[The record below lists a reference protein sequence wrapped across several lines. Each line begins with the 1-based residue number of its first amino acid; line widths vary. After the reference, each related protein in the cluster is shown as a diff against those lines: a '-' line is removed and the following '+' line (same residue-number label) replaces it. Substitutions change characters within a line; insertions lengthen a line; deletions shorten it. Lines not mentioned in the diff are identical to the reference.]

1 MKEKS
6 IITSQLFLFER
17 KDREKKKRVKPR
29 KVNGLKGVQENLR
42 REIER
47 EKGQFSGI
55 RKENR

>member
-17 KDREKKKRVKPR
+17 KNREKKKRVKPR

-42 REIER
+42 REIKR